1 MRTFERT
8 HQWISFRIDL
18 RQASPRLWIN
28 LGEAASKCEHIA
40 GVPLRPAIAEMLH
53 RLYLAKGAAATTAIE
68 GNTLTEDEVLRHLEG
83 RLKLPQWREY
93 LAREVDN
100 IVSACNRIG
109 ERLRAGNGAL
119 TAEDVCEFNRQV
131 LANLTLEEGVVPG
144 ELRTY
149 SVVVGNVYR
158 GAPAEDCEY
167 LLGRMCEWLSG
178 ADFQAPP
185 SMETVYAIIRAIIAH
200 IYLAWIHPFG
210 DGNGRTARLVEFQI
224 LLAAGVPTPA
234 AHLLSNH
241 YNQTRTEYY
250 RQLDRASK
258 SGGEILPFLEYAVQG
273 FVGGLREQLGFI
285 REQQWD
291 VTWENYIHDVF
302 HDKSSPAESR
312 QRRLALD
319 LAGRGGPVAVGKI
332 PDLTPRLARAY
343 ATKTSKTLQRDL
355 VVLEELGLIERGPQG
370 VRAKREIILA
380 FLPWRKPTK
389 AGEKPA

>member
-83 RLKLPQWREY
+83 RLKLPQSREY

-119 TAEDVCEFNRQV
+119 TAEDVREFNRQV

>member
-18 RQASPRLWIN
+18 RQASPRLWTN

-83 RLKLPQWREY
+83 RLKLPQSREY

-119 TAEDVCEFNRQV
+119 TAEDVREFNRQV

-250 RQLDRASK
+250 RQLDRAGK